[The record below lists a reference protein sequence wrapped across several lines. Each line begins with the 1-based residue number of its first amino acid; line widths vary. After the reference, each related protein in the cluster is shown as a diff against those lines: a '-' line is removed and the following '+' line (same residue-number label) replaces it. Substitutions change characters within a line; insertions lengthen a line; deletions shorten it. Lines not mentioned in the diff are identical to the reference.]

1 MLFKLANEN
10 LGYDG
15 DIVLHNVSVS
25 IAEGE
30 RIALIGESG
39 AGKSTLLTLL
49 QTRLK
54 RQAALI
60 PQDPGLVRSLTVF
73 HNIYMGRL
81 HLNPTWYNLLNL
93 AWPRSKEIAS
103 IRPLAAGVGMEK
115 KLFERAGALSGGQQ
129 QRTAVCRALFQGGEL
144 VLGDEPVSA
153 VDSHQARHVL
163 DALVEAFP
171 TIVLAMHDVE
181 LALSYSSRIIGIKQ
195 GLIALDEPSAGLQTA
210 DLDFLYKGSEAARR

>member
-15 DIVLHNVSVS
+15 DIVLRNVSVS
-25 IAEGE
+25 IADGE
-30 RIALIGESG
+30 RVALVGESG
-39 AGKSTLLTLL
+39 AGKSTLLSVL
-49 QTRLK
+49 QTRFHN
-54 RQAALI
+54 QAALI
-60 PQDPGLVRSLTVF
+60 PQDPGLVRSLSVF
-73 HNIYMGRL
+73 HNIYIGRL

-93 AWPRSKEIAS
+93 AWPRRKEIAS
-103 IRPLAAGVGMEK
+103 VRRLAAGVGMEE
-115 KLFERAGALSGGQQ
+115 KLFERGGALSGGQQ

-153 VDSHQARHVL
+153 VDGHQARHVL
-163 DALVEAFP
+163 DALCEAFP

-181 LALSYSSRIIGIKQ
+181 LALSYSSRIIGIKR
-195 GLIALDEPSAGLQTA
+195 GVIALDEPSAGLQAA